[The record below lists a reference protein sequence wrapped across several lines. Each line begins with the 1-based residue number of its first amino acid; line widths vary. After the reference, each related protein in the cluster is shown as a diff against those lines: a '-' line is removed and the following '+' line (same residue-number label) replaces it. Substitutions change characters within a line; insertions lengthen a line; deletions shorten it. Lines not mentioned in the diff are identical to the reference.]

1 MAKYPS
7 QPLKFMHGNAEVFG
21 QYYMHGNAEV
31 FGQYYMHSAKARQAA
46 RKRKQINKRK

>member
-21 QYYMHGNAEV
+21 QYYTG
-31 FGQYYMHSAKARQAA
+31 SAKAKQAS
-46 RKRKQINKRK
+46 RKRKKLNKKK